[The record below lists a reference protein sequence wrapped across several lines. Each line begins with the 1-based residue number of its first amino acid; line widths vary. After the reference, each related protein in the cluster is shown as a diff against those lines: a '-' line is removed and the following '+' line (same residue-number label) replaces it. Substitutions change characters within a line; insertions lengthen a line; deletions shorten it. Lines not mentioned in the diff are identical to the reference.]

1 MEAFMRRP
9 AVILFALTFALGI
22 SLAAS
27 RASLA
32 KGKGGGGKGATPPSA
47 ELAKLKAIRLG
58 DPKAGVFTW
67 EMSPTDVLEKGK
79 STIEAKYKDRV
90 DASKA
95 DPGKQQR
102 LRDAQ
107 RKEIDEL
114 KKNYTKFEG
123 QKTGWD
129 VSIIGSEFAQN
140 NGEAVIPLKED
151 IWTRY
156 FFFFEDKLAKI
167 FIAFNKEAIGDKSF
181 RDFGKEMAAKYGT
194 PREVYRDE
202 KQKGGV
208 RRVLDHFEWAVSGGD
223 SLKLVDRS
231 EFYGVYCL
239 VLTDASAEQRI
250 IAKRKITNPG
260 TVEKDALVEAVV
272 NSKDTGADANDDII
286 DRVTGHEVKKPGS
299 ETRHGDIAVPMPA
312 APSPADVN
320 AGSSGGPSGKKG
332 KEKPAASAKESGG
345 AGKKEVQEKK
355 AAGSGLEL

>member
-1 MEAFMRRP
+1 MRRP
-9 AVILFALTFALGI
+9 AVTLFAVTFALGI
-22 SLAAS
+22 SLGAS
-27 RASLA
+27 RVSLA
-32 KGKGGGGKGATPPSA
+32 KGKGGGGGKGAAPPTA

-67 EMSPTDVLEKGK
+67 GMSPQEVLEKGK
-79 STIEAKYKDRV
+79 TTIEAKYKDRI

-114 KKNYTKFEG
+114 NKNYTKFEG

-151 IWTRY
+151 VWTRY
-156 FFFFEDKLAKI
+156 FFFFEEHLAKI

-202 KQKGGV
+202 KQRGGMK
-208 RRVLDHFEWAVSGGD
+208 RVLDHFEWAVSGGD

-239 VLTDASAEQRI
+239 VLSDATAEQRI
-250 IAKRKITNPG
+250 VAKRKITNPG
-260 TVEKDALVEAVV
+260 TVEKDSLVEAVV
-272 NSKDTGADANDDII
+272 NSKDQGVDSNDDII

-299 ETRHGDIAVPMPA
+299 EPKHGDIQVPMPP
-312 APSPADVN
+312 APTPADVN
-320 AGSSGGPSGKKG
+320 SGSGKKG
-332 KEKPAASAKESGG
+332 KEAPAKKEKPAKE
-345 AGKKEVQEKK
+345 EKK
-355 AAGSGLEL
+355 GAGSGLEL